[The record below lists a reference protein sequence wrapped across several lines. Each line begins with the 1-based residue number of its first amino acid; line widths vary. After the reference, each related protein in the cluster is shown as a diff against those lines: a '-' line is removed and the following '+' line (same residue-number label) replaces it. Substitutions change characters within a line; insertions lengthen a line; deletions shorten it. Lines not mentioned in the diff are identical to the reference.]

1 MENKELKNGAREQ
14 VRLETVI
21 FIFEK
26 TKNKKKFKKKKRH
39 VNKKTRAPSKKNV
52 VFCLK

>member
-26 TKNKKKFKKKKRH
+26 TKNKKKNDMWTRKPEHRRKRMWFF
-39 VNKKTRAPSKKNV
+39 V
-52 VFCLK
+52 